1 MNNLNQYPEWKQAV
15 LDAVGQFDH
24 GDIIPM
30 EWLRKAFDLYPPDR
44 GTAREFQDYQF
55 KFLSYIENFKE
66 DLLINHKRYLKSQRG
81 NGYLVV
87 SVEDQTGVAWEDF
100 TRKIRK
106 TMGQTNKA
114 LLNIDADQLSNEGLA
129 INNNKLAKL
138 ANMASFLDRKII
150 TEGPLNGNGSQM
162 PSGKQIEFSDKAARG
177 ACA

>member
-30 EWLRKAFDLYPPDR
+30 EWLRKAFDLYPPAR

-114 LLNIDADQLSNEGLA
+114 LLNINTEQLSNEGLA

-150 TEGPLNGNGSQM
+150 TEGPPNGNGSQM